1 MFRRHVT
8 TQFSAFAH
16 GELSPD
22 DSHRV
27 AAHLRDCE
35 RCRQAYEEI
44 KLGVRLVESLALR
57 TAPAELWEKIES
69 ALPLQTSA
77 DSSADSSSARA
88 ISHHTAPPAP
98 ERQWFPFVL
107 NRQLL
112 AGAAAM
118 LVITL
123 GLGAW
128 WFDGPSTRAA
138 WEVARLS
145 GAPTIDAD
153 RIIATGRLGVGE
165 WLETDE
171 ASRAKIEVADIGQV
185 EIDPGTRVRL
195 VETNVSEHRLELA
208 RGRMHAT
215 IWAPPRLFF
224 VDTPSAVAADLG
236 CAYTLEVDE
245 RGRGLLHVTSGWVA
259 LETPLRESF
268 VPADGACLT
277 EPGTG
282 PGTPFFVDASE
293 TFRRALSRFDFEHGG
308 AADSLDIIL
317 AESRTRDTLT
327 LWHLLSR
334 TDDAERRRVY
344 ERLAELDAPPV
355 SVTRDGALRLD
366 QTMLDAWKDQLELS
380 WWSE

>member
-8 TQFSAFAH
+8 TQLSAFAH
-16 GELSPD
+16 GELSPA
-22 DSHRV
+22 DSQRV

-35 RCRQAYEEI
+35 HCRQAYEEI
-44 KLGVRLVESLALR
+44 KLGVRLAESLTLR
-57 TAPAELWEKIES
+57 TAPAALWEKIES
-69 ALPLQTSA
+69 ALPPQTSA
-77 DSSADSSSARA
+77 ASSAASSSAGA
-88 ISHHTAPPAP
+88 TSHHTAPLEPK
-98 ERQWFPFVL
+98 RGWFPFAL
-107 NRQLL
+107 NHQLF
-112 AGAAAM
+112 AGAAAV
-118 LVITL
+118 LVFTL

-128 WFDGPSTRAA
+128 WFDGTSTRAA

-153 RIIATGRLGVGE
+153 RISATGRLGVGE

-195 VETNVSEHRLELA
+195 VETSVSEHRLELA

-259 LETPLRESF
+259 LETPVRESF
-268 VPADGACLT
+268 VPAGGACLT

-293 TFRRALSRFDFEHGG
+293 TFRRALSRFDFEHDGG
-308 AADSLDIIL
+308 AAESLDIIL

-344 ERLAELDAPPV
+344 ERLAQLDAPPV

-366 QTMLDAWKDQLELS
+366 QAMLGAWKDQLELS
-380 WWSE
+380 W